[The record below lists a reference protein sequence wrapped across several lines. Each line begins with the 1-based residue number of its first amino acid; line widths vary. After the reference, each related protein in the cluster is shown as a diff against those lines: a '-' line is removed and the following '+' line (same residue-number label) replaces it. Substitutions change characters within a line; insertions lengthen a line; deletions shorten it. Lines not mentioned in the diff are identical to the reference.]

1 MRPPSSSGSARIRS
15 RASRSG
21 SRASCGR
28 QKNRPRLAIGGE
40 RVHRE
45 LEGGDHPEVA
55 ASAAQRPEQ
64 LGVLLLGGGDHVTG
78 RGDHL
83 GRHEVVAA
91 QAGPRGQPP
100 HAAAQR
106 QPTDTRVADEPARHG
121 QLVLGGGGI
130 HCRPGRPTSTAGPPC
145 GGVHGDVAE
154 PPEVDHDRTVGHGMT
169 GVTVAASAHGHLH
182 PVPARL
188 GQQLADLGRRLRLH
202 DDGRSAP
209 DVPVPDRSRDGGVIA
224 VVPRRQHRPRARPS
238 QIQDGGVVDNR
249 HGPASEASCPPREG
263 GDRGVCS
270 GGRRPRPVPAGSGLE
285 VGRRSSGR
293 PSRLVPLSLAPP
305 GADEPSDKP
314 RIADGYRR
322 MAR

>member
-1 MRPPSSSGSARIRS
+1 MKPPSSSGSARIRS

-28 QKNRPRLAIGGE
+28 QKNRPRLAIGSA
-40 RVHRE
+40 R
-45 LEGGDHPEVA
+45 A
-55 ASAAQRPEQ
+55 AANSKAVTTPKLPPPPRSAQNRSGFCCSEA
-64 LGVLLLGGGDHVTG
+64 VTTSTV
-78 RGDHL
+78 RGDQL

-91 QAGPRGQPP
+91 QAGPRVSQPMPPPSVSPATPVWLTPAGHGQP
-100 HAAAQR
+100 
-106 QPTDTRVADEPARHG
+106 
-121 QLVLGGGGI
+121 VLGGGGI
-130 HCRPGRPTSTAGPPC
+130 HCGPGRPASTAGPPC
-145 GGVHGDVAE
+145 GGVDGDVAE

-249 HGPASEASCPPREG
+249 HGPTSEDSCPPREG
-263 GDRGVCS
+263 QDRGRLLR
-270 GGRRPRPVPAGSGLE
+270 GRRPRPVPAGSDLE